1 MLSRAR
7 KLLALGAVVVL
18 SAALTGSVSVA
29 ERSTRDGDWATWQ
42 KDLAGSRYAAAEH
55 RINANNVKNLK
66 LKWVFAYPKG
76 ENTIVR
82 SEPAVVGDTIYFG
95 GSDGKFYARNAR
107 TGAAK
112 WEFALSS
119 VNPGAR
125 AVVWDGPAVSGGKVF
140 FGDAGGYFYALDAR
154 TGALRWSTRID
165 TTRSPPSPARQ

>member
-66 LKWVFAYPKG
+66 LKSVFAYPKG

-112 WEFALSS
+112 WSS
-119 VNPGAR
+119 PCR
-125 AVVWDGPAVSGGKVF
+125 PSTRGPRGRVGR
-140 FGDAGGYFYALDAR
+140 AGGFGRQGL
-154 TGALRWSTRID
+154 LR
-165 TTRSPPSPARQ
+165 